1 MWASSGAGTILNV
14 LKPEPDSS
22 LVVFGLGAVGLTAV
36 MAAKFLNVERI
47 IAVDIEPRKLPVAQ
61 DLGATHVLN
70 PNELNAGLVDRLREL
85 TDGQGCDYAVD
96 CTGAPSIIKDMLEC
110 LAMRGTAVTLGV
122 PPETADIPVN
132 PLRCLMLSKRYLSSQ
147 GGDST
152 PSIFIPQLVE
162 MNRQGDFPVEKLV
175 KVYDYKDLPCAL
187 QDLKEGN
194 VIKPVIQ
201 WF

>member
-1 MWASSGAGTILNV
+1 MWPSSGAGTILNV
-14 LKPEPDSS
+14 LKPESDSS

-36 MAAKFLNVERI
+36 MAAKFLGVERI
-47 IAVDIEPRKLPVAQ
+47 IVVDIEPRKLPVAQ

-70 PNELNAGLVDRLREL
+70 PNELSVGLVDRLREL

-122 PPETADIPVN
+122 PPETSDIPVN

-175 KVYDYKDLPCAL
+175 KFYKIEDFGEAV
-187 QDLKEGN
+187 KVMGN
-194 VIKPVIQ
+194 GDVVKPILV
-201 WF
+201 W